1 MKRKTLAYLLAG
13 LSGLLIL
20 ASLVYLAWTYQQAR
34 RATQT
39 QEQRAQIVR
48 DFVQLGL
55 AYSQEGDL
63 YAALD
68 AFNVAIAANPEHAPE
83 AYYYRALV
91 YTQMERFENALQ
103 DLTKALE
110 QQPHFP
116 QAYAARASVYLSL
129 DRPASAVEDLNKA
142 LQMGLTDDATVYLNR
157 GLAYFQLD
165 MYDLA
170 EKDFRK
176 ALSMTPDSAAVH
188 FNLGTLYLQRGDEEK
203 ALEHLNRAIQ
213 LDPNFPAA
221 YFNRA
226 MALAHLGRREEA
238 IQDLER
244 FLLMPITHN
253 AQLQAQALLERL
265 RAGKP
270 LEPTEDG

>member
-1 MKRKTLAYLLAG
+1 MRRKQLAVLLAI
-13 LSGLLIL
+13 LSGVLIL
-20 ASLVYLAWTYQQAR
+20 GSLVFLIWSYQRAKTATDTR
-34 RATQT
+34 R
-39 QEQRAQIVR
+39 QRAQIVQ

-55 AYSQEGDL
+55 ERSQEGDL
-63 YAALD
+63 YAALE
-68 AFNVAIAANPEHAPE
+68 AFNVAIAASPDDAPQ

-91 YTQMERFENALQ
+91 YTQMERFEDALQ

-129 DRPASAVEDLNKA
+129 DRPASAVEDLNTA
-142 LQMGLTDDATVYLNR
+142 IQMGLTDDARVYLNR

-170 EKDFRK
+170 ERDFLK
-176 ALSMTPDSAAVH
+176 ALSMEPNSAAVH
-188 FNLGTLYLQRGDEEK
+188 FNLGTLYLKMGDDDK
-203 ALEHLNRAIQ
+203 ALEHLDKTLQ
-213 LDPNFPAA
+213 LDPNFAAA

-226 MALAHLGRREEA
+226 MVLAHLGRREEA

-244 FLLMPITHN
+244 FLLMPISYN
-253 AQLQAQALLERL
+253 AQLQAQVLLERL
-265 RAGKP
+265 RSGKP
-270 LEPTEDG
+270 LEPTE